1 MRGQS
6 VGVFPIRN
14 STPEPIIAELEKI
27 MDTGEAGLSQN
38 LIKFQAVS
46 RLNAILVVS
55 RKPEFL
61 KTAAT
66 WIKRLDE
73 TDNAGTKIL
82 ITPAKKSVARTT
94 IGSTGSRYVL
104 VMRTAVES
112 AADALRAPLE
122 TQF

>member
-73 TDNAGTKIL
+73 SDTAATNLRVYRLRYGSAKNIAGLLNDIL
-82 ITPAKKSVARTT
+82 VGRS
-94 IGSTGSRYVL
+94 GSGLNSAQGQIAPGS
-104 VMRTAVES
+104 
-112 AADALRAPLE
+112 
-122 TQF
+122 